1 MHAHTVQ
8 ALSLG
13 FLKAKK
19 VHKLFLS
26 VLWGKLL
33 ISYHVSDHKSK
44 VIWMSPATAFYSN
57 SNMSQWHVI
66 ITETD
71 LSTRNTIL

>member
-1 MHAHTVQ
+1 MI
-8 ALSLG
+8 SLG
-13 FLKAKK
+13 FLNAKK
-19 VHKLFLS
+19 VKKKFVS

-33 ISYHVSDHKSK
+33 TSYHVSDHKSK
-44 VIWMSPATAFYSN
+44 VVWMSPATAFYSN